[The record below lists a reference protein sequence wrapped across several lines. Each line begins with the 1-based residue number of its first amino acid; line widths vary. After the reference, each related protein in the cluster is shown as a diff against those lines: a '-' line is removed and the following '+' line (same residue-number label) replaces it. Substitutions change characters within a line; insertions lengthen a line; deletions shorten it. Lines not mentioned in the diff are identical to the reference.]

1 MFSTLYATVFQGYA
15 LLSGSCR
22 LCKPCQCKEGLPCKR
37 PNKMRY
43 SMEATGLNVQQL
55 SLDYLEHELL
65 WYKDKTLPRY
75 TSTVTLVLYNKDF
88 FQENMFRALED
99 SIKKNIG

>member
-1 MFSTLYATVFQGYA
+1 
-15 LLSGSCR
+15 
-22 LCKPCQCKEGLPCKR
+22 
-37 PNKMRY
+37 
-43 SMEATGLNVQQL
+43 MEATGLNVQQL

>member
-1 MFSTLYATVFQGYA
+1 
-15 LLSGSCR
+15 
-22 LCKPCQCKEGLPCKR
+22 
-37 PNKMRY
+37 
-43 SMEATGLNVQQL
+43 MEATGLNVQQL

-88 FQENMFRALED
+88 SQENMFRALED

>member
-1 MFSTLYATVFQGYA
+1 
-15 LLSGSCR
+15 
-22 LCKPCQCKEGLPCKR
+22 
-37 PNKMRY
+37 
-43 SMEATGLNVQQL
+43 MEATGLNVQQL

-88 FQENMFRALED
+88 SQENMFSALED